1 METFLLTQPRRFFWW
16 KAGSSDG
23 LYYSSLVCTVYGRA
37 SKLRK
42 ATIRQHS
49 KQIFIHL
56 VHMARKKMAPK
67 TPSAE
72 PLFAPGGSEDRAR
85 GNSSGYLSDIFS
97 EFTKHI
103 TPAFNHER
111 PDR

>member
-1 METFLLTQPRRFFWW
+1 
-16 KAGSSDG
+16 
-23 LYYSSLVCTVYGRA
+23 
-37 SKLRK
+37 
-42 ATIRQHS
+42 
-49 KQIFIHL
+49 
-56 VHMARKKMAPK
+56 MARKKMAPK
-67 TPSAE
+67 TPSSE

-111 PDR
+111 PDSQSNTITK